1 MKEWI
6 VPRRKACGNNHTSF
20 NRVHFFLRGIDGD
33 EMHASSIVNANRTGN
48 KLRHTCSTA
57 YLMLSRDP
65 DKSDSV
71 EARGA
76 ILASSVD
83 IDVVVI

>member
-1 MKEWI
+1 
-6 VPRRKACGNNHTSF
+6 
-20 NRVHFFLRGIDGD
+20 
-33 EMHASSIVNANRTGN
+33 MHASSIVNANRTGN

-57 YLMLSRDP
+57 YSMLSRDP